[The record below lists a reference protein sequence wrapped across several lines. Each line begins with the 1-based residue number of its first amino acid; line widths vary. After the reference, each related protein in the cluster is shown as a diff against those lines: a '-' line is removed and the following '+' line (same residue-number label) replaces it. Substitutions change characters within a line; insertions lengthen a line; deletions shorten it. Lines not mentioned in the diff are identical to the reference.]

1 MASIIRWT
9 YPAKRLVIL
18 VWIVFPFVYS
28 FLLYSLSLFFGNQT
42 IGDPLIGVPEYEIVH
57 NFSILI
63 PPLPVIIWL
72 LVFAIYPAIY
82 SSRKFFSKR
91 GFENVVVEFLYLRR
105 LLYLSLIAVVYIIF
119 AIVGLILLILEIIPI
134 SILVKLFLQLA
145 RTEFK
150 VLFAKACFKMALNE
164 DIDNPQK
171 ARYLRLGFQW
181 YNAFLKKHLGL
192 QIKNIDVIYSR
203 IMLGSSLT
211 RNEQLSLIKSFDDE
225 DDFAPLRHIALDLF
239 EPDGEI
245 LSKGSLKMSI
255 VESSKFVIPVITTII
270 TVVSTFFLKPSH

>member
-28 FLLYSLSLFFGNQT
+28 FLLYSLYLFFGNQT

-105 LLYLSLIAVVYIIF
+105 LLYLSLIAVVLLLLLFNFFYYFNPGLMVFPAPISSIIF

-150 VLFAKACFKMALNE
+150 VLFARACFKMALNE

-239 EPDGEI
+239 
-245 LSKGSLKMSI
+245 
-255 VESSKFVIPVITTII
+255 
-270 TVVSTFFLKPSH
+270 